1 MSTSPNFQ
9 KLSDACRQRGY
20 CLELHDDG
28 KTRKIKDGIE
38 YRVINALRISYK
50 RTHAQVPNMYFSCSP
65 DTLDQ
70 VAATA
75 MQRLR

>member
-1 MSTSPNFQ
+1 MSIMPN
-9 KLSDACRQRGY
+9 LLALDSACRQRGY

-75 MQRLR
+75 LSRLR

>member
-1 MSTSPNFQ
+1 MPISPNFQ

-38 YRVINALRISYK
+38 YRVINALRISYR
-50 RTHAQVPNMYFSCSP
+50 RTHAQVPNMYLPCSL